1 MKEKLLIIFYRNPEL
16 GKVKTRLAAAVGD
29 EKALAIYLKLA
40 THTREVALASDFDR
54 VVYYSHHVD
63 TEDNW
68 QENSFHKKL
77 QVGNDLGI
85 RMYNAFENAFRDGY
99 AHVCIIGT
107 DCLELTSEILSA
119 AFEQLKAH
127 DVVIGPAR
135 DGGYYLLGMK
145 QLHKDLFANKEW
157 STNTVAKRTIV
168 DFQNLNLTYSQL
180 PTLSD
185 IDREEDLPKGI
196 FKV

>member
-127 DVVIGPAR
+127 DAVIGPAR

>member
-168 DFQNLNLTYSQL
+168 DFQNLNLTYSKL
-180 PTLSD
+180 ATLSD

>member
-127 DVVIGPAR
+127 DAVIGPAR

-157 STNTVAKRTIV
+157 STNTVAKRTII
-168 DFQNLNLTYSQL
+168 DFQNLNLTYSKL
-180 PTLSD
+180 ATLSD

>member
-127 DVVIGPAR
+127 DAVIGPAR

-157 STNTVAKRTIV
+157 STDTVAKRTIV
-168 DFQNLNLTYSQL
+168 DFQNLNLTYSKL
-180 PTLSD
+180 ATLSD

>member
-54 VVYYSHHVD
+54 LVYYSHHVD

-168 DFQNLNLTYSQL
+168 DFQNLNLTYSKL
-180 PTLSD
+180 ATLSD

>member
-63 TEDNW
+63 IEDNW

-168 DFQNLNLTYSQL
+168 DFQNLNLTYSKL
-180 PTLSD
+180 ATLSD

>member
-40 THTREVALASDFDR
+40 THTREVALVSDFDR

-168 DFQNLNLTYSQL
+168 DFQNLNLTYSKL
-180 PTLSD
+180 ATLSD

>member
-40 THTREVALASDFDR
+40 THTREVTLASDFDR

-168 DFQNLNLTYSQL
+168 DFQNLNLTYSKL
-180 PTLSD
+180 ATLSD

>member
-127 DVVIGPAR
+127 DAVIGPAR

-157 STNTVAKRTIV
+157 STDTVAERTIV

>member
-40 THTREVALASDFDR
+40 THTREVALVSDFDR

-127 DVVIGPAR
+127 DAVIGPAR

-168 DFQNLNLTYSQL
+168 DFQNLNLTYSKL
-180 PTLSD
+180 ATLSD